1 MVCKEVLR
9 RLCDYLDGNLDP
21 RLVEELSRHL
31 GDCEDCNIVVD
42 TTRKTIEFY
51 WGNEPAPLPENFRK
65 TLHDALARRLNRK
78 PSQ

>member
-1 MVCKEVLR
+1 VVCKEVLR

-42 TTRKTIEFY
+42 TTRKTIEVY
-51 WGNEPAPLPENFRK
+51 CKSEPMALPDDVKER
-65 TLHDALARRLNRK
+65 LDRALYEKLGWR
-78 PSQ
+78 P

>member
-21 RLVEELSRHL
+21 KLVEELSRHL

-42 TTRKTIEFY
+42 TTRKTIEVY
-51 WGNEPAPLPENFRK
+51 CKSEPMALPDDVKER
-65 TLHDALARRLNRK
+65 LDRALYEKLGWR
-78 PSQ
+78 P